1 MWVNFSQILNLI
13 SLWKY
18 LNNVKNILSNLNI
31 NKKILIIL
39 NIWFDVINVKSENK
53 SSSKKKSEV
62 SIKNRAGF
70 SEIETKVLVL
80 ETAGYPFNFGLL
92 EGPNLEIS
100 DKVLFEQYAIDQWSG
115 TSVRTGSYLFDQKII
130 PDFAFKIITAYPEDS
145 VIGENTSIE
154 IVIPD
159 VEKNDS
165 IKRIKSNVFFDDV
178 VGQENAKKKSKL
190 IYKYLQDPEK
200 FGNWA
205 PKNVLFYGLPGTGKT
220 MLAKALS
227 NELNINLFLVKATSL
242 IGDHVGDAANKI
254 HDLYETALKS
264 APSLIFIDEIDA
276 IALHRSFQSLR
287 GDVSEIV
294 NSLLTE
300 MDGINPNDGVV
311 TIAATNNPSSIDF
324 AIRSRFEEEIE
335 FKLPNEDERREIF
348 ELNLNTFPMDYD
360 LDIEKLVKL
369 SKRMSG
375 RDIKEKI
382 LKTAL
387 HNAIINDKEK
397 VTMDDVYFAL
407 DINKYKKEEIK
418 GMFE

>member
-1 MWVNFSQILNLI
+1 MI
-13 SLWKY
+13 S
-18 LNNVKNILSNLNI
+18 
-31 NKKILIIL
+31 
-39 NIWFDVINVKSENK
+39 VKSENK
-53 SSSKKKSEV
+53 SSNVKKSEV
-62 SIKNRAGF
+62 SIKNKTIF
-70 SEIETKVLVL
+70 NENETKVLVL

-100 DKVLFEQYAIDQWSG
+100 DKVLFEQYAIDQWGG
-115 TSVRTGSYLFDQKII
+115 TLVRTGSYLFDQKII

-145 VIGENTSIE
+145 VIGENTTIE

-159 VEKNDS
+159 VEKTDS
-165 IKRIKSNVFFDDV
+165 VKRVKSNVFFDDV
-178 VGQENAKKKSKL
+178 IGQENAKKKSKL
-190 IYKYLQDPEK
+190 IYKYLQDPER
-200 FGNWA
+200 FGAWA

-227 NELNINLFLVKATSL
+227 NELKINLFLVKATSL

-335 FKLPNEDERREIF
+335 FKLPNDDERREIF

-397 VTMDDVYFAL
+397 VTMEDVYFAL
-407 DINKYKKEEIK
+407 ELNKYKKEEVK

>member
-1 MWVNFSQILNLI
+1 MI
-13 SLWKY
+13 S
-18 LNNVKNILSNLNI
+18 
-31 NKKILIIL
+31 
-39 NIWFDVINVKSENK
+39 VKSENK
-53 SSSKKKSEV
+53 SSNVKKSEV
-62 SIKNRAGF
+62 SIKNKTIF
-70 SEIETKVLVL
+70 NENETKVLVL

-100 DKVLFEQYAIDQWSG
+100 DKVLFEQYAIDQWGG
-115 TSVRTGSYLFDQKII
+115 TLVRTGSYLFDQKII

-145 VIGENTSIE
+145 VIGENTTIE

-159 VEKNDS
+159 VEKSDS
-165 IKRIKSNVFFDDV
+165 VKRVKSNVLFDDV
-178 VGQENAKKKSKL
+178 IGQENAKKKSKL
-190 IYKYLQDPEK
+190 IYKYLQDPER
-200 FGNWA
+200 FGAWA

-227 NELNINLFLVKATSL
+227 NELKINLFLVKATSL

-335 FKLPNEDERREIF
+335 FKLPNDDERREIF

-397 VTMDDVYFAL
+397 VTMEDVYFAL
-407 DINKYKKEEIK
+407 ELNKYKKEEVK

>member
-1 MWVNFSQILNLI
+1 M
-13 SLWKY
+13 
-18 LNNVKNILSNLNI
+18 
-31 NKKILIIL
+31 
-39 NIWFDVINVKSENK
+39 KSENK

-62 SIKNRAGF
+62 SIKNRASF

-165 IKRIKSNVFFDDV
+165 IKKIKSNVFFDDV

-335 FKLPNEDERREIF
+335 FKLPNDDERREIF

-397 VTMDDVYFAL
+397 VTMDDIYFAL

>member
-1 MWVNFSQILNLI
+1 M
-13 SLWKY
+13 
-18 LNNVKNILSNLNI
+18 
-31 NKKILIIL
+31 
-39 NIWFDVINVKSENK
+39 INVKSENK

-62 SIKNRAGF
+62 SIKNRSSF
-70 SEIETKVLVL
+70 NEVETKVLVL

-190 IYKYLQDPEK
+190 IYKYLKDPEK

-227 NELNINLFLVKATSL
+227 NELEINLFLVKATSL

-335 FKLPNEDERREIF
+335 FKLPNDDERREIF
-348 ELNLNTFPMDYD
+348 ELNLNTFPMDYE

-407 DINKYKKEEIK
+407 DINKYKKEEIE

>member
-1 MWVNFSQILNLI
+1 M
-13 SLWKY
+13 
-18 LNNVKNILSNLNI
+18 
-31 NKKILIIL
+31 
-39 NIWFDVINVKSENK
+39 INVKSENK

-62 SIKNRAGF
+62 SIKNRASF
-70 SEIETKVLVL
+70 NEIETKVLVL

-145 VIGENTSIE
+145 VIGDNTSIE

-190 IYKYLQDPEK
+190 IYKYLKDPEK

-227 NELNINLFLVKATSL
+227 NELEINLFLVKATSL

-335 FKLPNEDERREIF
+335 FKLPTEEERKEIF
-348 ELNLNTFPMDYD
+348 ELNLNTFPMDYE

-407 DINKYKKEEIK
+407 DLNKYKKEEIK

>member
-1 MWVNFSQILNLI
+1 MIF
-13 SLWKY
+13 
-18 LNNVKNILSNLNI
+18 
-31 NKKILIIL
+31 
-39 NIWFDVINVKSENK
+39 VKSENK
-53 SSSKKKSEV
+53 SSNVKKSEV
-62 SIKNRAGF
+62 SIKNKTIF
-70 SEIETKVLVL
+70 NENETKVLVL

-100 DKVLFEQYAIDQWSG
+100 DKVLFEQYAIDQWGG
-115 TSVRTGSYLFDQKII
+115 TLVRTGSYLFDQKII

-145 VIGENTSIE
+145 VIGENTTIE

-159 VEKNDS
+159 VEKSDS
-165 IKRIKSNVFFDDV
+165 VKRVKSNVFFDDV
-178 VGQENAKKKSKL
+178 IGQENAKKKSKL
-190 IYKYLQDPEK
+190 IYKYLQDPER
-200 FGNWA
+200 FGAWA

-227 NELNINLFLVKATSL
+227 NELKINLFLVKATSL

-335 FKLPNEDERREIF
+335 FKLPNDDERREIF

-360 LDIEKLVKL
+360 LDIRKLVKL

-407 DINKYKKEEIK
+407 ELNKYKKEEVK